1 MKNTTRA
8 KFNAMVSQ
16 IALLNGIDPAVAG
29 TTKFTAA
36 PSVQQKLEQR
46 VQDSSEFLSKIN
58 ISPVDEMT
66 GELIGLGIG
75 STIAGRT
82 NTAGGNRRNGID
94 PSALDDRSY
103 ACKQT
108 NFDVSISYAKVD
120 LWAKFPD
127 FETKWRDNNVKRIA
141 LDRILIGFN
150 GTSAAAATDRT
161 ANPLLQ
167 DVNIGWLQK
176 MRTENAARV
185 LSDGADTGVGFTAK
199 VTYGTAATADY
210 KTLDAL
216 VWDAK
221 ESLLAEWAKND
232 TELVVIV
239 SGDLLHD
246 KYFPLINSD
255 DAPTEQLARDVIMS
269 TKRLGGLPAVRVPG
283 FPNGTVFITRLDNLS
298 IYYQDGKQRRLL
310 KDEPEYDRVTDYQ
323 SSNDAYVI
331 EDLEY
336 ACLVENIAEHNA

>member
-16 IALLNGIDPAVAG
+16 IALLNGIDASIVQN
-29 TTKFTAA
+29 TKFTAA
-36 PSVQQKLEQR
+36 PSVQQTLEQR
-46 VQDSSEFLSKIN
+46 VQDSSDFLSRIN
-58 ISPVDEMT
+58 MAPVDEMQ

-82 NTAGGNRRNGID
+82 NTAAGNRRNGID
-94 PSALDDRSY
+94 PSALDDRGY
-103 ACKQT
+103 VCKQT
-108 NFDVSISYAKVD
+108 NFDVALTYAKLD
-120 LWAKFPD
+120 MWAKFPT
-127 FETKWRDNNVKRIA
+127 FETIWRDNNVKRIA

-150 GTSAAAATDRT
+150 GTSAAAATDRAT
-161 ANPLLQ
+161 NPLLQ
-167 DVNIGWLQK
+167 DVNIGWLEK

-185 LSDGADTGVGFTAK
+185 MDEGSDVVGK
-199 VTYGTAATADY
+199 VTYGTHAAADY

-221 ESLLAEWAKND
+221 ETMLAEWARND

-239 SGDLLHD
+239 GSDLLHD
-246 KYFPLINSD
+246 KYFPMINAD
-255 DAPTEQLARDVIMS
+255 EKPTEQLARDVIMS
-269 TKRLGGLPAVRVPG
+269 TKRLGGLPAMRVPG

-298 IYYQDGKQRRLL
+298 IYYQDGKMRRLV

-323 SSNDAYVI
+323 SSNEAYVI

-336 ACLVENIAEHNA
+336 ACMVENIEAHDAA